1 MRPSSSSSE
10 PGGSG
15 LFDAVSR
22 RGPVPALV
30 ADAAY
35 LQAML
40 DTEAA
45 LARAQARAG
54 LFPADH
60 ADAITDACAASRFDI
75 AELGRAAAA
84 AGNPVV
90 PLVRLLRDAVGG
102 AAGGHVHAGA
112 TSQDILDTA
121 TMLVARSALTAIVAD
136 VAAAG
141 DAAARLAADHEHSVM
156 AGRTLLQ
163 QALPTTFG
171 AKAAG
176 WLSGL
181 DDAAELLGSVRDRRL
196 SVQLGG
202 GAGTLASLHPH
213 GPAIVALLADELA
226 LPAPALPWHT
236 NRSRIGELAGALGVA
251 AGALAKP
258 ARDVT
263 LLAQTEVGEVREGT
277 PGRGGS
283 STMPHKRNPVAA
295 IATLA
300 NTTQA
305 PGLVATVL
313 TAAAGHEHERAA
325 GAWHAEWHP
334 LRELLV
340 SVGSAA
346 AWLADCLTNLEVDP
360 ARMRANLDL
369 TGGAGQAVDEQRR
382 VAPPLAGVDLEK
394 LDPAEYLGATGE
406 FIAAALRRHSDLG
419 GSRRPSRGDTPRP
432 PGRS

>member
-1 MRPSSSSSE
+1 MRLSSSGSE
-10 PGGSG
+10 PPTG
-15 LFDAVSR
+15 LFDAISR

-30 ADAAY
+30 ADTAY

-45 LARAQARAG
+45 LARAQTRAG

-60 ADAITDACAASRFDI
+60 ADAIARACRTSRFDVD
-75 AELGRAAAA
+75 ELGRKAAA

-90 PLVRLLRDAVGG
+90 PLVEQLRDAVGG
-102 AAGGHVHAGA
+102 AAAEDVHAGA

-121 TMLVARSALTAIVAD
+121 TMLVARQALTAIVAD
-136 VAAAG
+136 IDAAG
-141 DAAARLAADHEHSVM
+141 DAAARLAADHRRTVM

-181 DDAAELLGSVRDRRL
+181 DDGAELLGSLRDQRL
-196 SVQLGG
+196 AVQLGG

-213 GPAIVALLADELA
+213 GPKVVELLAEELG
-226 LPAPALPWHT
+226 LAPSAVPWHT

-251 AGALAKP
+251 AGVLAKP

-263 LLAQTEVGEVREGT
+263 LLAQTEVSEVREGV

-283 STMPHKRNPVAA
+283 SAMPHKRNPVAA

-300 NTTQA
+300 DTAQA

-313 TAAAGHEHERAA
+313 AAAAGHEHERAA

-334 LRELLV
+334 LRELFV

-346 AWLADCLTNLEVDP
+346 AWLADCLVHLEVDP
-360 ARMRANLDL
+360 ARMRANI
-369 TGGAGQAVDEQRR
+369 GA
-382 VAPPLAGVDLEK
+382 DLEQY
-394 LDPAEYLGATGE
+394 LDPAPFLASTGD
-406 FIAAALRRHSDLG
+406 IVTAAVRRHAA
-419 GSRRPSRGDTPRP
+419 RREAP
-432 PGRS
+432 PNEDQR